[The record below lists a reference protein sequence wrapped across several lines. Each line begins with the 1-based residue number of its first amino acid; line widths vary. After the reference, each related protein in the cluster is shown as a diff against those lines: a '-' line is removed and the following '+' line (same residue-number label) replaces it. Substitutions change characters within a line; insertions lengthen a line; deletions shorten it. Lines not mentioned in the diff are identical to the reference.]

1 MNLDEAIIRLGRK
14 LVTTGYH
21 IETDTWQGVK
31 NPISFFECLDSTV
44 KMFIPDT
51 DWEAKDLSKCN
62 MPWAE
67 EHFKERISGL
77 PLNPGNT
84 YHKWPFYGRDKEMR
98 PGEQFTHTY
107 MERYWP
113 KYAGKFSDTNMV
125 YNDERGNILEN
136 YGLNPHMGIRY
147 NVGDLNDVISLIE
160 IDPFTR
166 QAYLP
171 VFFPEDTGAV
181 HGGRIPCSIGYHF
194 IIRFNRLHVVYQ
206 LRSCDYIR
214 HLPDDIYL
222 TVRLAQH
229 IIEKLNNSQSFKE
242 KGLTILPGILTLHIT
257 SLHIFSP
264 EVERVKRFIR

>member
-67 EHFKERISGL
+67 EHFQERISGM
-77 PLNPGNT
+77 PLNPGDT

-113 KYAGKFSDTNMV
+113 KHAGVFMV
-125 YNDERGNILEN
+125 SPNN
-136 YGLNPHMGIRY
+136 GIRY
-147 NVGDLNDVISLIE
+147 ELGDLEDVINLISK
-160 IDPFTR
+160 DPFTR

-264 EVERVKRFIR
+264 EVERVERFIR